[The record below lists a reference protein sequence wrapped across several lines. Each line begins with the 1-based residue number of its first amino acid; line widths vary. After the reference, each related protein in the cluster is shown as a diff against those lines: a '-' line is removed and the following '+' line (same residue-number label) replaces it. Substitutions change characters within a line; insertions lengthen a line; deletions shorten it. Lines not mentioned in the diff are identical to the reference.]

1 MKILVLVLLAI
12 YLFSIQGVE
21 YSTQDYFDHLM
32 KRKSIIVLKL
42 KSKKKWIKE
51 AKVKIKQIN
60 QRKKLMEC
68 DLTQGKFV
76 CENIRSIYQ
85 ELDSSCT
92 EKQIHSDIYY
102 NPYYV
107 PRPKPKP
114 VPVPTNPVPS
124 LRPNP
129 IQSPVVNGPKPK
141 EESLVIYISLNLL
154 DANSIIETLSNSKAS
169 MESYFSIS
177 PKD

>member
-51 AKVKIKQIN
+51 AKVKIEQIN

-68 DLTQGKFV
+68 DLTQGRYV

-85 ELDSSCT
+85 ELDSCT

-114 VPVPTNPVPS
+114 KPKPVPAPTNPFPS
-124 LRPNP
+124 LKPVPVP
-129 IQSPVVNGPKPK
+129 IQSPVVNAPKPK
-141 EESLVIYISLNLL
+141 ESLVIQ
-154 DANSIIETLSNSKAS
+154 
-169 MESYFSIS
+169 YFSN
-177 PKD
+177 